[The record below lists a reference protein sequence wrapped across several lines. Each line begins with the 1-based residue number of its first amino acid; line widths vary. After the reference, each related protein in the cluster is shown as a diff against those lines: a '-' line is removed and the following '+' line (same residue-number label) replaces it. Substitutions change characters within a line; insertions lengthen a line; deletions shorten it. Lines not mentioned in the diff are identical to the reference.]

1 MESPGQTNKPIRVSF
16 VLQSDEVP
24 SWIVRIMRRI
34 NDSSSSAIV
43 NIYVERI
50 DETGSPND
58 TGSTSA
64 SLVSKLR
71 SSGFSALFTILDWV
85 FHRFCQSKTEI
96 EDAYWPENIKSSF
109 PDVSVAYL
117 TNFVNDGR
125 HQNPKAPNISQTES
139 TQYTCDLLI
148 NFSQNRLNHSITLLS
163 RYGVWTL
170 EHTDSIPSGS
180 TCLPGFWESIEE
192 FPTTSCEVRAYESNG
207 QMPLVLSTIWTS
219 TVTSSVED
227 NRRSIALHAVPLIP
241 RLIELL
247 HKEGDQLFYSTVRD
261 RNVHPVVYSARP
273 TSLLSIATLVTLI
286 CRRLNRRLTK
296 VVESIFWHNQ
306 WSIFISRNCGSDIA
320 LGKFTRTTPPRDRF
334 WADPYLLKVGDK
346 TFVFFEEML
355 RSSGVGRI
363 AVGEVSVDNTV
374 INVRVALA
382 AGHHLSHPFVI
393 EHDGEIYMIPESRAT
408 GRISLYRN
416 VSIPDRWEKVCDLM
430 TGVDASDVTLQF
442 HNGLWWLFVNIADTR
457 GASTSVELFLFF
469 SPVFPSNSWT
479 PHPLNPVVSDVRRA
493 RSAGKL
499 FTSNARLYRPSQ
511 DCSLTYGWRF
521 SINHVEQL
529 DTEHYKECPVALA
542 EPKWAADIVRTHT
555 FNQVGEIQVVDGM
568 ARRLRWWN
576 ASHPAT
582 KLFRQG

>member
-1 MESPGQTNKPIRVSF
+1 MESPTQINKPIRVSF
-16 VLQSDEVP
+16 VLRSDEIP
-24 SWIVRIMRRI
+24 SWIARIMRRV
-34 NDSSSSAIV
+34 NDSSSSEIA
-43 NIYVERI
+43 NIYIESIDITASTNESRSIPASPFSQFRNSGSSSLFRI
-50 DETGSPND
+50 LGWMF
-58 TGSTSA
+58 
-64 SLVSKLR
+64 L
-71 SSGFSALFTILDWV
+71 
-85 FHRFCQSKTEI
+85 RFCQSKTQI
-96 EDAYWPENIKSSF
+96 EDAYWPENIQSSF
-109 PDVSVAYL
+109 PDAPVDYL
-117 TNFVNDGR
+117 ANFVNGCQY
-125 HQNPKAPNISQTES
+125 QNSIDPERSKTED
-139 TQYTCDLLI
+139 TQNKCDLLI
-148 NFSQNRLNHSITLLS
+148 NFGENKLNPSIASIS

-170 EHTDSIPSGS
+170 EHADSIPSGS

-192 FPTTSCEVRAYESNG
+192 FPTTSCVVRAYESND
-207 QMPLVLSTIWTS
+207 QMPLVLSTIWSS

-247 HKEGDQLFYSTVRD
+247 HKEGDQLFFSGVGD

-273 TSLLSIATLVTLI
+273 VSLLSSATLMTLI
-286 CRRLNRRLTK
+286 CRRLIRRLSK
-296 VVESIFWHNQ
+296 VIESIFWQNQ
-306 WSIFISRNCGSDIA
+306 WTIFISRNCGSDIA

-334 WADPYLLKVGDK
+334 WADPYLLKAGEK

-382 AGHHLSHPFVI
+382 AAHHLSHPFVI

-416 VSIPDRWEKVCDLM
+416 VSMPDRWEKVCDLM
-430 TGVDASDVTLQF
+430 TDVDASDVTLQF
-442 HNGLWWLFVNIADTR
+442 HNGLWWLFVNVADTP
-457 GASTSVELFLFF
+457 GSSTSVELFLFF
-469 SPVFPSNSWT
+469 SSVFPSNSWE

-499 FTSNARLYRPSQ
+499 FLSNAKLYRPSQ

-521 SINHVEQL
+521 SLNHVEQL
-529 DTEHYKECPVALA
+529 DKKHYKECPVALA

-568 ARRLRWWN
+568 VRRPRWWK
-576 ASHPAT
+576 AEQTAT
-582 KLFRQG
+582 KLLR